1 MKKRFTLYV
10 CSLVTLFWACE
21 PEIDPVDLHFGQL
34 AIDRY
39 VSIGDAYTVGSTNDG
54 IYRASQES
62 AYPALLAQQI
72 REVQP
77 LPFNQAY
84 LGMNGTGFLS
94 LERVQETSCP
104 DQPLIPQLVREG
116 GDQSLF
122 ENVSSSAPFHNLGI
136 PDLDVNTIFDPNL
149 GESNAFFNRMV
160 PEGGSFSYSDLLD
173 QVQAKLYTVWVG
185 MEMVWKVARFGQPK
199 DSIGSKAVELFGEKL
214 DSLVTR
220 IYANQPQATI
230 LIGDIPDVSTFPF
243 FSSVSHQ
250 FTDSNTCTVQPI
262 FIQVETTPGSTTV
275 REAEE
280 ADRILLSASFLI
292 GSPVEGGGLLGLSEE
307 FPLPDSLVLDQ
318 REVQQVRSLI
328 AGYNQRIQEVA
339 SFYQENKPF
348 PYQVKRVNLS
358 QGLNNAFQGQ
368 TLDGLDVSATYLT
381 GGLFSLDG
389 YTFSP
394 RGNTLIANFIIEEI
408 NVSFQAQIPPLNIAD
423 FEGVVFP

>member
-1 MKKRFTLYV
+1 MKKRFTLYLF
-10 CSLVTLFWACE
+10 SLVGLFGACE
-21 PEIDPVDLHFGQL
+21 PEIDPVDIHFGQL

-39 VSIGDAYTVGSTNDG
+39 VSIGDAYTVGASNDG
-54 IYRASQES
+54 IYRAGQEY

-72 REVQP
+72 REVQSI
-77 LPFNQAY
+77 PFNQAY

-94 LERVQETSCP
+94 IESVRENSCP
-104 DQPLIPQLVREG
+104 DQALIPQLARENE
-116 GDQSLF
+116 DQSLF
-122 ENVSSSAPFHNLGI
+122 ENISSSAPFHNLAI
-136 PDLDVNTIFDPNL
+136 PDMDLNTLFDIDLAQKNP
-149 GESNAFFNRMV
+149 FFNRMV
-160 PEGGSFSYSDLLD
+160 PEGGGFSYIDLMD

-185 MEMVWKVARFGQPK
+185 VEMVWKVARFGQPK
-199 DSIGSKAVELFGEKL
+199 DSIGSKAVSLFESKL
-214 DSLVTR
+214 DSLINR
-220 IYANQPQATI
+220 IYANQPQATV
-230 LIGDIPDVSTFPF
+230 LLGDIPDVTTFPF
-243 FSSVSHQ
+243 FTSVSYQ
-250 FTDSNTCTVQPI
+250 YTDSNTCTAQPL
-262 FIQVETTPGSTTV
+262 FIQVETTPGSLRI

-280 ADRILLSASFLI
+280 ADRILLTARSLI
-292 GSPVEGGGLLGLSEE
+292 GTPVEGGGLLGLSEE

-328 AGYNQRIQEVA
+328 GGFNQRIQEA
-339 SFYQENKPF
+339 SSFSQENKPF

-408 NVSFQAQIPPLNIAD
+408 NASFQAQIPPLNIAD